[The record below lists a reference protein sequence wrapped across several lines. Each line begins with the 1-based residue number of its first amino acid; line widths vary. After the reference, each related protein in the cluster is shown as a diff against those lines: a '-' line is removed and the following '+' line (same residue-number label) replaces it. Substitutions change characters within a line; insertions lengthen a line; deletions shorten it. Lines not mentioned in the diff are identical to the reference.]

1 MNQWK
6 TYKIDQ
12 LKSKHKTSISIGP
25 FGSRMKSDCYVFKGI
40 PVIRGNNISD
50 TPNFIG
56 SFVFIAEEQS
66 KDFKSS
72 KVYKNDLVFP
82 HRGNIGE
89 VGIVTE
95 TQYKEYI
102 ISSSLMKLSCN
113 TDFVSPKFLYYFFKS
128 NQGRKK
134 LLENSSQVGTPGIA
148 TPLTSLKNIEI
159 RLPLLPEQEQIADIL
174 SCLDAKI
181 ENLRRQN
188 ETLEQIAQTLF
199 KHWFIDFEFPN
210 ADGKPYKSSGGVM
223 FASELGD
230 IPEGWRVGKLGEIA
244 LFKNGQ
250 SPPARSEDFNIPI
263 YGSNGII
270 GKTNVFNY
278 QNIVIIGRVGSYC
291 GSLYYFL
298 DKCWVTDNA
307 MTGQIKNGNSQ
318 AFLYFVLK
326 VNRLNRLSTGS
337 GQPLLNQ
344 AILSSIELVL
354 AKQEIIQRFEITVKP
369 IFEKMLLNNQQIQT
383 LTKIRDSLLPKLMSG
398 QLRVKE

>member
-1 MNQWK
+1 MSDWK
-6 TYKIDQ
+6 ETTLGELVTFQRGHD
-12 LKSKHKTSISIGP
+12 LPKTEFNDGEYPILGSNGIIGYHNEYTTE
-25 FGSRMKSDCYVFKGI
+25 GAGI
-40 PVIRGNNISD
+40 
-50 TPNFIG
+50 TIG
-56 SFVFIAEEQS
+56 RS
-66 KDFKSS
+66 
-72 KVYKNDLVFP
+72 
-82 HRGNIGE
+82 GNIGNPFY
-89 VGIVTE
+89 TE
-95 TQYKEYI
+95 SKFWAH
-102 ISSSLMKLSCN
+102 N
-113 TDFVSPKFLYYFFKS
+113 TTLYVKKFHNSFPKFVFYFLKTIDFQS
-128 NQGRKK
+128 F
-134 LLENSSQVGTPGIA
+134 NSGSAVP
-148 TPLTSLKNIEI
+148 SLNRNYIHPFPI
-159 RLPLLPEQEQIADIL
+159 FVPEDIKEQKQIADVL

-250 SPPARSEDFNIPI
+250 SPPAKSEDFNIPI

-318 AFLYFVLK
+318 AFLYFVLE

-383 LTKIRDSLLPKLMSG
+383 LTKTRDSLLPKLMSG
-398 QLRVKE
+398 QLRVKP